1 MFKKF
6 SIDKHSTLNLG
17 RCSYIVSQGRHP
29 EEPVAGSV
37 FDFVNA
43 NKPIDPVRIPSSDI
57 VHHLDEVTIE
67 RLEYFVII
75 FRTFCTE
82 IFSQRLLHLDEV
94 AVARQHHAA
103 ILGHHHQ
110 PVQRVVHLR

>member
-1 MFKKF
+1 MCC
-6 SIDKHSTLNLG
+6 
-17 RCSYIVSQGRHP
+17 CSYIVSQGRHP

-43 NKPIDPVRIPSSDI
+43 NKPIDPVRIASSDI

-67 RLEYFVII
+67 ILPYYLEYSFV
-75 FRTFCTE
+75 FLTFSTG

-94 AVARQHHAA
+94 AIERLEYV
-103 ILGHHHQ
+103 LGYFGMIFA
-110 PVQRVVHLR
+110 PG